1 MEKKMSYEQTI
12 EKMKAMH
19 LHGMA
24 RSFQATSEMGF
35 TKLTPDE
42 LVAMLIDAEH
52 DERNNKKLARL
63 LSAAKLRYR
72 ASMEHIDFQFKRN
85 LDKNQIMRFATSNWL
100 DKKQNIIIT
109 GSTGCGKSYIACAL
123 GHNACI
129 HGRSVCYFNSSK
141 LFKSLKLAN
150 ADGTYLKEINRIK
163 KIDLLIIDDFGME
176 PFDKQSRLSLLE
188 IIEDRYDEKSM
199 ILTSQ
204 FPASSWHEMIGEKTI
219 ADAICDRLLHSA
231 HRIELKG
238 ESLRKKFTEVLT

>member
-1 MEKKMSYEQTI
+1 MSYEQTI
-12 EKMKAMH
+12 EKMKSMH

-24 RSFQATSEMGF
+24 RSFQTTSEMGF
-35 TKLTPDE
+35 TKITPDE
-42 LVAMLIDAEH
+42 LVAMLIDAES
-52 DERNNKKLARL
+52 DERSNKKLARL
-63 LSAAKLRYR
+63 LKTAKLRYM

-85 LDKNQIMRFATSNWL
+85 LDKNMLMRFATNTWIE
-100 DKKQNIIIT
+100 KKQNIIIT
-109 GSTGCGKSYIACAL
+109 GPTGCGKSYVACAL

-129 HGRSVCYFNSSK
+129 HGRTVSYFNSSK
-141 LFKSLKLAN
+141 LFKSLKLSN

-163 KIDLLIIDDFGME
+163 KIDLLIIDDFGLE

-199 ILTSQ
+199 IITSQ
-204 FPASSWHEMIGEKTI
+204 FPVSTWHEMIGEKTI

-238 ESLRKKFTEVLT
+238 ESLRKKFSEVLT